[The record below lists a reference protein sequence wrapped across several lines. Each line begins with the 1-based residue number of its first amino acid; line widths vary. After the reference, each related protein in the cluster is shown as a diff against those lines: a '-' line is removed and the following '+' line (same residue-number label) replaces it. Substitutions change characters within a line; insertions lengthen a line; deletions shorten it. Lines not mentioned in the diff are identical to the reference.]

1 MFPIAILLDN
11 ATSLSFIQ
19 TPEDLPQGK
28 KFTIV
33 LTNINVEK
41 FQLATKVVQYLWQ
54 NLGFDRP
61 SNSLEK

>member
-41 FQLATKVVQYLWQ
+41 FQLATKVVQCLWQ